1 MSDDPFWPLLMYFF
15 LVLLVIAA
23 MLGAPALLGERHR
36 RKPLRRDERG
46 TAMAYESGIAPTGD
60 AQLRVP
66 LQYYLIAMLFVMFD
80 LEAVYLY
87 GWALVASEAGWMGFM
102 EVAVFIALLMTALV
116 YLWHVG
122 ALDWSLQRDRVRGRP
137 RPSTI
142 KDGDQRALVA

>member
-1 MSDDPFWPLLMYFF
+1 MSNDPFWPLLMYLF
-15 LVLLVIAA
+15 LVLLIVAV

-46 TAMAYESGIAPTGD
+46 TAQPYESGIAPTGD

-87 GWALVASEAGWMGFM
+87 GWALVAREAGWMGFV
-102 EVAVFIALLMTALV
+102 EATVFIALLMTALV
-116 YLWHVG
+116 YLWRVG
-122 ALDWSLQRDRVRGRP
+122 ALDWSLQRARP
-137 RPSTI
+137 GTRRTHQTA
-142 KDGDQRALVA
+142 KEDQSAMVA